1 MNTKTFPIMA
11 IILLGLTSLPASSTV
26 ILDFTPSSPFTVNSG
41 DTLSVDVVISGLS
54 SEIVAAY
61 DLDVGFDSAMLQAD
75 SIDFGPWLGD
85 AFFLEVFEDISL
97 DNIAG
102 LADFAA
108 LSLLSDS
115 ELSALQAPAG
125 GTLTLATLNFTAL
138 QDTTTPLEFMWG
150 PGNDIKGANNRQI
163 HPAPEPNSLALLA
176 LGGAVLAMRRSKWVV
191 K

>member
-11 IILLGLTSLPASSTV
+11 IILLGLASLPASSTI
-26 ILDFTPSSPFTVNSG
+26 ILDFNPSSPFTVNSG
-41 DTLSVDVVISGLS
+41 DTLSVDVVISGLG

-61 DLDVGFDSAMLQAD
+61 DLDVGFDSTMLQAD

-85 AFFLEVFEDISL
+85 AFFFEVFEDISL

-115 ELSALQAPAG
+115 DLSTLQAPAG

-138 QDTTTPLEFMWG
+138 QDATTPLEFMWG
-150 PGNDIKGANNRQI
+150 AGNDIKGANNRQI
-163 HPAPEPNSLALLA
+163 YPAPEPNSLALLA
-176 LGGAVLAMRRSKWVV
+176 LGSVVLAMRRRKWVV